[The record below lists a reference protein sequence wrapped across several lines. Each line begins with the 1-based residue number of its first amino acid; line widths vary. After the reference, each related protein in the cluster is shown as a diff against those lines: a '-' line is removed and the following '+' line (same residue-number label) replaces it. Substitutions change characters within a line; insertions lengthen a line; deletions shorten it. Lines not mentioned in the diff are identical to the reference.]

1 MQTSSL
7 VPRDKRSIPFNS
19 LFEDLI
25 FAAFFRFESLLQLV
39 SYYNSTFQ
47 SLFLEPLMVFI
58 QWQSA
63 TFAEST
69 IRSNFSNNFNTV
81 CPRSFN
87 SVESGIPVT
96 SRYSRLEYWLLLK
109 HCLFIFIYLFSKIP
123 LTCLCSKLNYKE
135 TRTTCKCHSGVF
147 TFNFEQILHLV
158 PVFL

>member
-25 FAAFFRFESLLQLV
+25 FAAFFRFESLI
-39 SYYNSTFQ
+39 NT
-47 SLFLEPLMVFI
+47 FLEPLMVFI

>member
-25 FAAFFRFESLLQLV
+25 FAAFFHFESLI
-39 SYYNSTFQ
+39 NP
-47 SLFLEPLMVFI
+47 FLEPLMVFI

-69 IRSNFSNNFNTV
+69 ISSNFSNNFNTV
-81 CPRSFN
+81 CSRSFS

-96 SRYSRLEYWLLLK
+96 SRYSRLEYWMLLK

-158 PVFL
+158 LVFL

>member
-25 FAAFFRFESLLQLV
+25 FAAFFHFESLI
-39 SYYNSTFQ
+39 NT
-47 SLFLEPLMVFI
+47 FLEPLMVFI

-69 IRSNFSNNFNTV
+69 ISSNFSNNFNTV
-81 CPRSFN
+81 CSRSFN

>member
-25 FAAFFRFESLLQLV
+25 FAAFFRFESLI
-39 SYYNSTFQ
+39 NT
-47 SLFLEPLMVFI
+47 FLELLMVFI

-81 CPRSFN
+81 CSRSFN

>member
-7 VPRDKRSIPFNS
+7 VPRDERSIPFNP

-69 IRSNFSNNFNTV
+69 ISSNFSNNFNTV
-81 CPRSFN
+81 CSRSFN
-87 SVESGIPVT
+87 SVDSGIPVT
-96 SRYSRLEYWLLLK
+96 SRHSRLEYWLLLK
-109 HCLFIFIYLFSKIP
+109 HCLFIFINLFSNIP
-123 LTCLCSKLNYKE
+123 LTCLLTANSDSSFSKSFSNLLSSSDIPAKVESNL
-135 TRTTCKCHSGVF
+135 F
-147 TFNFEQILHLV
+147 
-158 PVFL
+158 

>member
-25 FAAFFRFESLLQLV
+25 FTAFFRFESLI
-39 SYYNSTFQ
+39 NT
-47 SLFLEPLMVFI
+47 FLEPLMVFI

-81 CPRSFN
+81 CSRSFN
-87 SVESGIPVT
+87 SVESGMPVT